1 MEDYSKE
8 EIIAAL
14 EQIKQ
19 KYPMVFKW
27 FFLFELL
34 KQREPNESKLYGSL

>member
-1 MEDYSKE
+1 MEDYTKE

-14 EQIKQ
+14 KNIQE
-19 KYPMVFKW
+19 KYPAVFKW

-34 KQREPNESKLYGSL
+34 KQREPNESKLHGPL